1 MACALIKISSAACA
15 VIGKFPVS
23 NRQPNDP
30 KGSCLTFA
38 RQPMYWAL
46 SRRRSIAG
54 SIMASSLANNSH
66 PAHLGVSRQS
76 VLQRVKRGELDAVLV
91 HRAKRLA
98 HQGCYRSPRPL
109 RTHLLNQRVLL

>member
-54 SIMASSLANNSH
+54 EQLTPGAPRRIHITDAVRSRFVEHSPTGYIIMQDATRL
-66 PAHLGVSRQS
+66 LGVSRQS
-76 VLQRVKRGELDAVLV
+76 V
-91 HRAKRLA
+91 
-98 HQGCYRSPRPL
+98 
-109 RTHLLNQRVLL
+109 